1 MSVLPDIVI
10 TPRPR
15 LLIRRPVGEHH
26 QIAISNLPLR
36 APVPTTMDE
45 VGRPEGS
52 DR

>member
-10 TPRPR
+10 ASRSW
-15 LLIRRPVGEHH
+15 LLISRTVGEHG
-26 QIAISNLPLR
+26 QIAISNLPLG

-45 VGRPEGS
+45 VGRAKGL